1 MFFEKYR
8 ATRRAPRWRP
18 LPHRNGVSFLVSS
31 VPQEDMYEREIV
43 ARVPRSILQCAAVSR
58 EVNFSSIS
66 SMDHFRLEQRVRSP
80 SFGDKSAN
88 I

>member
-1 MFFEKYR
+1 
-8 ATRRAPRWRP
+8 
-18 LPHRNGVSFLVSS
+18 
-31 VPQEDMYEREIV
+31 MYEREIV